1 MKALVVVA
9 LGLVVVPSIAI
20 AQAFEA
26 KAETAITSRLDDI
39 VWTFTAACNTGDEVQ
54 QRQCRLVRD
63 KRQKALVGAVLL
75 VDGETAALELSKW
88 SPQKK
93 SLGFTVTSCISCA
106 GVEVDGK
113 KWFVIGNGAGP
124 RFEGPR
130 LRTHVLRDTALPFA
144 DEAAAT
150 AWTKPLAHARVQYLV
165 KVPDKPKWNAGGNT
179 GVALQILGYRVINPC
194 DGSIVAADPASASV
208 AADKKVCAGEEAAPT
223 VGKQEK
229 LPDGLTGQMI
239 KAALQPVVDAANAC
253 FARYKTSGKAKLV
266 MMVDAEGNVTEY
278 VQEGEFIGTPT
289 ATCIDTAAK
298 KVTFPRTQKAKQKIG
313 FPIVLR

>member
-9 LGLVVVPSIAI
+9 IGLIAPSIAS

-26 KAETAITSRLDDI
+26 KAETATVSRVDDL
-39 VWTFTAACNTGDEVQ
+39 VWTFATTCTAGDEVQ

-63 KRQKALVGAVLL
+63 KRQKVLAGATLL
-75 VDGETAALELSKW
+75 VDGETTALEMSKW

-93 SLGFTVTSCISCA
+93 SLGFVVTSCISCA

-113 KWFVIGNGAGP
+113 KWFVIGSGAGP
-124 RFEGPR
+124 RFEGQR
-130 LRTHVLRDTALPFA
+130 LRTHVLRNASLPFA

-150 AWTKPLAHARVQYLV
+150 AWMKSLAHARVQYLV
-165 KVPDKPKWNAGGNT
+165 KVPDRPKWVAGGNS
-179 GVALQILGYRVINPC
+179 GLSLQILGYRVINPC

-208 AADKKVCAGEEAAPT
+208 AADKKVCADEEAAPT
-223 VGKQEK
+223 VGKPEK

-266 MMVDAEGNVTEY
+266 MTVNGDGNVDEY
-278 VQEGEFIGTPT
+278 AQEGEFIGTPT
-289 ATCIDTAAK
+289 AQCIDTAAK

>member
-1 MKALVVVA
+1 MKALVVAAV
-9 LGLVVVPSIAI
+9 LVPSAAF

-26 KAETAITSRLDDI
+26 KAETATVSRVDDV
-39 VWTFTAACNTGDEVQ
+39 VWAFTATCSTGDEVQ

-63 KRQKALVGAVLL
+63 RRQKALAGATLL
-75 VDGETAALELSKW
+75 VDGETAALELAKW

-93 SLGFTVTSCISCA
+93 SLGFTVTSCISCT
-106 GVEVDGK
+106 GVAVDGK
-113 KWFVIGNGAGP
+113 KWFVIGNGAAP

-130 LRTHVLRDTALPFA
+130 VRTHVLRDTALPFA

-165 KVPDKPKWNAGGNT
+165 KVPDRPRWTAGG
-179 GVALQILGYRVINPC
+179 GGGLSLQILGYRVINPC
-194 DGSIVAADPASASV
+194 DGSIVAADPASGSV
-208 AADKKVCAGEEAAPT
+208 APDKKVCAGEEPAP
-223 VGKQEK
+223 VAGKGEK

-253 FARYKTSGKAKLV
+253 FARYKTSGRAKLV
-266 MMVDAEGNVTEY
+266 MTVDGDGNVTEY
-278 VQEGEFIGTPT
+278 VQEGELLGTPT

-298 KVTFPRTQKAKQKIG
+298 KVTFPRTQKAKQKVG
-313 FPIVLR
+313 FPIVLK

>member
-1 MKALVVVA
+1 MKALVVALVLAPSVA
-9 LGLVVVPSIAI
+9 F

-26 KAETAITSRLDDI
+26 KAESASVSRVDDV
-39 VWTFTAACNTGDEVQ
+39 VWTFTATCNAGDEVQ

-63 KRQKALVGAVLL
+63 KRQKALAGAVLL

-106 GVEVDGK
+106 GVQVDGK
-113 KWFVIGNGAGP
+113 KWFVIGNGAAP

-150 AWTKPLAHARVQYLV
+150 AWTKPLEHARVQYLV
-165 KVPDKPKWNAGGNT
+165 KVPDKPKWAAGGNS
-179 GVALQILGYRVINPC
+179 GVSLQILGYRVINPC
-194 DGSIVAADPASASV
+194 DGSIVAADPASGSV
-208 AADKKVCAGEEAAPT
+208 AADNKVCAGEEVPT

-266 MMVDAEGNVTEY
+266 MMVDGEGHVTEY